1 MHGAYSIKAFIHVVS
16 YIFCRLLLLKVEQ
29 HYVTEF
35 VCGVRFYLSQRSN
48 LP

>member
-1 MHGAYSIKAFIHVVS
+1 MHGAYSIKAFVNVVQ
-16 YIFCRLLLLKVEQ
+16 VEQ

-35 VCGVRFYLSQRSN
+35 VFGVNFYLSQRSN